1 MCVICWVPGVEVM
14 IMERSSINID
24 AYNKKKRH
32 VQSNTNYWAAIM
44 GLHRE
49 PTTTTDPASPR
60 NTAFSLS
67 SIQQA
72 ALQQRWRARRNR
84 VFCSPP
90 TSPPAAPAAPAHQS
104 TTTHAPEPS
113 PIQRRG
119 RRTSR
124 RHRSSSGR
132 RQLRVAGYATRK
144 RAGCHRPRGTNY
156 SLSRP

>member
-1 MCVICWVPGVEVM
+1 
-14 IMERSSINID
+14 
-24 AYNKKKRH
+24 
-32 VQSNTNYWAAIM
+32 M

-90 TSPPAAPAAPAHQS
+90 TSPPAAPAAPAHH
-104 TTTHAPEPS
+104 HA
-113 PIQRRG
+113 
-119 RRTSR
+119 RTRTLS
-124 RHRSSSGR
+124 HPA
-132 RQLRVAGYATRK
+132 AGPPHFPPPPK
-144 RAGCHRPRGTNY
+144 
-156 SLSRP
+156 L